1 MDWFDPT
8 WIETLRL
15 GLMGRLVLAAF
26 LGGIVGLERE
36 LSAKPA
42 GLRTHVLVSV
52 ASCLVTLVSILEFP
66 EDPARLLAQII
77 PGIGFIGAGSIIAS
91 GEKVTGITTAT
102 GIFVTSAIG
111 IAVGTGNY
119 VIAIAAVV
127 IVGAMMY
134 SGFLLFKKD

>member
-1 MDWFDPT
+1 MALTEF
-8 WIETLRL
+8 IEPVFRL
-15 GLMGRLVLAAF
+15 MLAAA
-26 LGGIVGLERE
+26 LGAVIGFERE
-36 LSAKPA
+36 SSHKPA

>member
-1 MDWFDPT
+1 MDLAEYLEPV
-8 WIETLRL
+8 IRL
-15 GLMGRLVLAAF
+15 ILAAA
-26 LGGIVGLERE
+26 LGAVIGYERE
-36 LSAKPA
+36 IHGKPA
-42 GLRTHVLVSV
+42 GLRTHVLVSL

-91 GEKVTGITTAT
+91 GEKVTGLTTAT

-119 VIAIAAVV
+119 VLAIVSVGIAGFVL
-127 IVGAMMY
+127 Y
-134 SGFLLFKKD
+134 SGFYLFRPGEE

>member
-1 MDWFDPT
+1 MNLMEYTEPV
-8 WIETLRL
+8 IRL
-15 GLMGRLVLAAF
+15 IIAAA
-26 LGGIVGLERE
+26 LGAIIGYERE
-36 LSAKPA
+36 SLHKPA

-52 ASCLVTLVSILEFP
+52 ASCLVTLVSITEFP

-111 IAVGTGNY
+111 IAVGTGNI
-119 VIAIAAVV
+119 VLAVAAVF
-127 IVGAMMY
+127 IVGFVMY
-134 SGFLLFKKD
+134 SGFLTFKEDRPDLAR

>member
-1 MDWFDPT
+1 MNLAEYTEPV
-8 WIETLRL
+8 IRL
-15 GLMGRLVLAAF
+15 ILAAV
-26 LGGIVGLERE
+26 LGAIIGYERE
-36 LSAKPA
+36 SLHKPA

-52 ASCLVTLVSILEFP
+52 ASCLVTIVSIMEFP

-91 GEKVTGITTAT
+91 GEKVIGITTAT

-119 VIAIAAVV
+119 VLAIAAVA
-127 IVGAMMY
+127 IVGAVMY
-134 SGFLLFKKD
+134 SGFLLFKEDRPDLAR

>member
-1 MDWFDPT
+1 MDLTEFIDPV
-8 WIETLRL
+8 IRL
-15 GLMGRLVLAAF
+15 MLAAA
-26 LGGIVGLERE
+26 LGAVIGFERE
-36 LSAKPA
+36 SSHKPA

-119 VIAIAAVV
+119 IIAIAAVV
-127 IVGAMMY
+127 IVGAVMY
-134 SGFLLFKKD
+134 SGFLLFKDD

>member
-1 MDWFDPT
+1 MDLTEFIDPVF
-8 WIETLRL
+8 RL
-15 GLMGRLVLAAF
+15 MLAAA
-26 LGGIVGLERE
+26 LGSVIGFERE
-36 LSAKPA
+36 SSHKPA

-119 VIAIAAVV
+119 IIAIAAVV
-127 IVGAMMY
+127 IVGAVMY
-134 SGFLLFKKD
+134 SGCFLFKDDQPDYAR

>member
-1 MDWFDPT
+1 MALTEF
-8 WIETLRL
+8 IEPVFRL
-15 GLMGRLVLAAF
+15 MLAAA
-26 LGGIVGLERE
+26 LGAVIGFERE
-36 LSAKPA
+36 SSHKPA

-111 IAVGTGNY
+111 IAVGTGND

-127 IVGAMMY
+127 RVGAMMY

>member
-1 MDWFDPT
+1 MVLANYIDP
-8 WIETLRL
+8 ILRL
-15 GLMGRLVLAAF
+15 MLAAV
-26 LGGIVGLERE
+26 LGAVIGYERE
-36 LSAKPA
+36 SQHKPA
-42 GLRTHVLVSV
+42 GLRTHVLVSL

-77 PGIGFIGAGSIIAS
+77 PGIGFIGAGTIIAS

-119 VIAIAAVV
+119 VLAIASVA
-127 IVGAMMY
+127 IVSIVLY
-134 SGFLLFKKD
+134 SGVLMFKEDKADLAR

>member
-1 MDWFDPT
+1 MDLTEFIDPV
-8 WIETLRL
+8 IRL
-15 GLMGRLVLAAF
+15 MLAAA
-26 LGGIVGLERE
+26 LGAVIGFERE
-36 LSAKPA
+36 SSHKPA

-102 GIFVTSAIG
+102 GIFVTSAVG

-119 VIAIAAVV
+119 IIAIVAVV
-127 IVGAMMY
+127 IVGAVMY
-134 SGFLLFKKD
+134 SGFLLFKDDQPDIAG

>member
-1 MDWFDPT
+1 MVLTDYIDPV
-8 WIETLRL
+8 LRL
-15 GLMGRLVLAAF
+15 MLAAA
-26 LGGIVGLERE
+26 LGAVIGYERE
-36 LSAKPA
+36 SQHKPA
-42 GLRTHVLVSV
+42 GLRTHVLVSL

-119 VIAIAAVV
+119 VLAIASVA
-127 IVGAMMY
+127 IVSIVLY
-134 SGFLLFKKD
+134 SGFLMFKEDKADLAR

>member
-1 MDWFDPT
+1 MVLADYIDPV
-8 WIETLRL
+8 LRL
-15 GLMGRLVLAAF
+15 MLAAA
-26 LGGIVGLERE
+26 LGAVIGYERE
-36 LSAKPA
+36 SQHKPA
-42 GLRTHVLVSV
+42 GLRTHVLVSL

-119 VIAIAAVV
+119 VLAIASVA
-127 IVGAMMY
+127 IVSIVLY
-134 SGFLLFKKD
+134 SGFLMFKEDKADLAR

>member
-1 MDWFDPT
+1 MVLADYIDPV
-8 WIETLRL
+8 L
-15 GLMGRLVLAAF
+15 RLVLAAA
-26 LGGIVGLERE
+26 LGAVIGFERE
-36 LSAKPA
+36 SQHKPA

-119 VIAIAAVV
+119 VLAITCVV
-127 IVGAMMY
+127 IVSIVLY
-134 SGFLLFKKD
+134 SGFVMFKEDKHD

>member
-1 MDWFDPT
+1 MAFT
-8 WIETLRL
+8 EFIEPVFRL
-15 GLMGRLVLAAF
+15 MLAAA
-26 LGGIVGLERE
+26 LGAVIGFERE
-36 LSAKPA
+36 SSHKPA

-119 VIAIAAVV
+119 IIAIAAVG
-127 IVGAMMY
+127 IVGVVMY

>member
-1 MDWFDPT
+1 MAFT
-8 WIETLRL
+8 EFIEPVFRL
-15 GLMGRLVLAAF
+15 MLAAA
-26 LGGIVGLERE
+26 LGAVIGFERE
-36 LSAKPA
+36 SSHKPA

-119 VIAIAAVV
+119 IIAIAAVA

-134 SGFLLFKKD
+134 SGFLLFKDDQPDFAG

>member
-1 MDWFDPT
+1 MVLADYIDPV
-8 WIETLRL
+8 LRL
-15 GLMGRLVLAAF
+15 MLAAA
-26 LGGIVGLERE
+26 LGAVIGYERE
-36 LSAKPA
+36 SQHKPA
-42 GLRTHVLVSV
+42 GLRTHVIVSL
-52 ASCLVTLVSILEFP
+52 ASCLVTLISILEFP

-119 VIAIAAVV
+119 VLAIASVA
-127 IVGAMMY
+127 IVSIVLY
-134 SGFLLFKKD
+134 SGFLMFKEDKADLAR

>member
-1 MDWFDPT
+1 MNLMEYTAPV
-8 WIETLRL
+8 IRL
-15 GLMGRLVLAAF
+15 MLAAA
-26 LGGIVGLERE
+26 LGAIIGYERE
-36 LSAKPA
+36 SSNKPA

-52 ASCLVTLVSILEFP
+52 ASCLVTLVSLMEFP

-119 VIAIAAVV
+119 VLAIATVA
-127 IVGAMMY
+127 IVGIIMY
-134 SGFLLFKKD
+134 SGFLMFKEDKPDLAR

>member
-1 MDWFDPT
+1 MAFT
-8 WIETLRL
+8 EFIEPVFRL
-15 GLMGRLVLAAF
+15 MLAAA
-26 LGGIVGLERE
+26 LGAVIGFERE
-36 LSAKPA
+36 SSHKPA

>member
-1 MDWFDPT
+1 MDLIDYSEPV
-8 WIETLRL
+8 IRL
-15 GLMGRLVLAAF
+15 MLAAA
-26 LGGIVGLERE
+26 LGAVIGFERE
-36 LSAKPA
+36 SSHKPA

-102 GIFVTSAIG
+102 GIFVTSSIG

-119 VIAIAAVV
+119 ILAIAAV
-127 IVGAMMY
+127 ILVGGVMY
-134 SGFLLFKKD
+134 SGFLTFKEDQPELAR

>member
-1 MDWFDPT
+1 MDLTEFIDPVF
-8 WIETLRL
+8 RL
-15 GLMGRLVLAAF
+15 MFAAA
-26 LGGIVGLERE
+26 LGAVIGFERE
-36 LSAKPA
+36 SSHKPA

-111 IAVGTGNY
+111 IAIGTGNY
-119 VIAIAAVV
+119 IIAIAAVV
-127 IVGAMMY
+127 IVGAVMY
-134 SGFLLFKKD
+134 SGFLLFKDDQPDIAG

>member
-1 MDWFDPT
+1 MNLMEYTEPV
-8 WIETLRL
+8 IRL
-15 GLMGRLVLAAF
+15 MLAAA
-26 LGGIVGLERE
+26 LGAIIGYERE
-36 LSAKPA
+36 SSNKPA

-52 ASCLVTLVSILEFP
+52 ASCLVTLVSLMEFP

-119 VIAIAAVV
+119 VLAIATVA
-127 IVGAMMY
+127 IVGIIMY
-134 SGFLLFKKD
+134 SGFLMFKEDKPDLAR

>member
-1 MDWFDPT
+1 MVLADYIDPV
-8 WIETLRL
+8 LRL
-15 GLMGRLVLAAF
+15 MLAAA
-26 LGGIVGLERE
+26 LGAVIGYERE
-36 LSAKPA
+36 SQHKPA
-42 GLRTHVLVSV
+42 GLRTHVLVSL

-102 GIFVTSAIG
+102 GIFITSAIG

-119 VIAIAAVV
+119 VLAIASVV
-127 IVGAMMY
+127 IVSIVLY
-134 SGFLLFKKD
+134 SGFLMFKEDHTDLAR